1 MARLLD
7 KSVILMICAIGL
19 CSDSSWERP
28 VVVLL
33 ISAALTLVSQLWD
46 SAAASTVLIA
56 FWAASC
62 IFFPIMICTLPLI
75 LYEALH
81 LRRLWLIVPALGAL
95 GKLSALSMTMLL
107 TAAAGCLCAWIIYS
121 RINRLE
127 SEVACLHALRDTTAE
142 SNIQLSME
150 NHQLSEAQDNEIRLA
165 TLRERNRIAREIHD
179 NVGHMLTRSLL
190 QSGALLVINK
200 DEAMRE
206 PLESLRDTLDSAMTS
221 IRASVHDL
229 HDESV
234 DLRKI
239 IDDSIASVDSRFRV
253 ELDYDAGD
261 TIPADIRLCF
271 AGVIKEGLSNAVK
284 HSTGDRIKITVREH
298 PGLYQLVVADN
309 GSCSVIHETG
319 IGLKNMRDRAESV
332 GGHITFTPSQDGFR
346 IFMSVQ
352 RKDKERNNEDSSNR

>member
-7 KSVILMICAIGL
+7 KLVILMICAIGL
-19 CSDSSWERP
+19 CSDNSWERP

-33 ISAALTLVSQLWD
+33 ISAALTLFSQLWD
-46 SAAASTVLIA
+46 NVKVSTILVVV
-56 FWAASC
+56 WAVSC

-75 LYEALH
+75 LFEALS
-81 LRRLWLIVPALGAL
+81 LRRPWLIVPAFAAL
-95 GKLSALSMTMLL
+95 GRADELTMVQFVI
-107 TAAAGCLCAWIIYS
+107 TAVGSLCAWIIYS
-121 RINRLE
+121 RISRLE
-127 SEVACLHALRDTTAE
+127 AEVDKLHALRDTTAE

-150 NHQLSEAQDNEIRLA
+150 NHQLAEAQDNEIRLA

-234 DLRKI
+234 DLHKI
-239 IDDSIASVDSRFRV
+239 IDDCIASVDSRFRV

-271 AGVIKEGLSNAVK
+271 AGVIKEGINNAVK
-284 HSTGDRIKITVREH
+284 HSTGDRIRITVREH

-309 GSCSVIHETG
+309 GSCTEIHETG
-319 IGLKNMRDRAESV
+319 IGLKNMRERAASV
-332 GGHITFTPSQDGFR
+332 GGHITFTPSREGFR

-352 RKDKERNNEDSSNR
+352 RKDKERNK